1 MFLLSNWRICHT
13 PVNESFPNSLI
24 KGATNELAIKSEN
37 THSNILYY
45 YFRKHSQWVN
55 QHSYETIAT
64 LKKKRKGREGGKEEK
79 EDGRKWE
86 EKVERKE
93 GRRKK

>member
-64 LKKKRKGREGGKEEK
+64 LKKKGKEE
-79 EDGRKWE
+79 RE
-86 EKVERKE
+86 EKK
-93 GRRKK
+93 RKKMGGSGKRK